1 MAPHPGSEEDYI
13 REKARKDLLHLL
25 ETVSANSNPNYFYL
39 FSQSRHQDD

>member
-25 ETVSANSNPNYFYL
+25 ETVSAKVIQIIL
-39 FSQSRHQDD
+39 FVSLESSSG